1 MKCPYLA
8 KQKIIYF
15 YVVFFRTM
23 KLHVTW
29 VGLILVCLVT
39 ANLALESVDDDEP
52 KKDEKIANE
61 TSKLELSSNQT
72 EETANLLNNR
82 NATVIESEASGNAT
96 ELARETRKNVTT
108 PLGKQMKGIGDVFF
122 EEF

>member
-1 MKCPYLA
+1 
-8 KQKIIYF
+8 
-15 YVVFFRTM
+15 M

-39 ANLALESVDDDEP
+39 ANLALESVDDDDEP

-72 EETANLLNNR
+72 EETADRLNNR

-96 ELARETRKNVTT
+96 ELARETRKIVTT
-108 PLGKQMKGIGDVFF
+108 PLGKQMKGIRDVYF
-122 EEF
+122 EEFWFTDILEKISRLFRNKFWKQ